1 MFLAKYIPATPPPAI
16 AFDKRRRQQR
26 RQSTTFGSPT
36 LSQGSQA
43 GESGG
48 GGSSPCPSPTTTP
61 LFQQLYAA
69 MSHWERVLA
78 DSPELLKE
86 LTVLKGK
93 YSPDRENEDDSE
105 GGGGGGEEDVS
116 VKMRTASM
124 YNLAVTENDT
134 DNDLR
139 TGMKLARE
147 ESVRRKSSPGGLLL
161 AAAARV
167 VAKKSEMN
175 EM

>member
-16 AFDKRRRQQR
+16 AFDKRRRQR

-139 TGMKLARE
+139 TGKKLARE

-161 AAAARV
+161 AAAAARV

>member
-43 GESGG
+43 GESG

-139 TGMKLARE
+139 TGKKLARE

-161 AAAARV
+161 AAASARV